1 MKKIL
6 IYSSLICPYCIAAK
20 RLLEN
25 ENLEYSE
32 IIIDN
37 NENNRKKMIK
47 LSNGKSSVP
56 QIFFDDLHV
65 GGFDNLKEIFD
76 KGCLIKMLKDEKI

>member
-1 MKKIL
+1 MT
-6 IYSSLICPYCIAAK
+6 
-20 RLLEN
+20 
-25 ENLEYSE
+25 
-32 IIIDN
+32 
-37 NENNRKKMIK
+37 K
-47 LSNGKSSVP
+47 LASGKSSVP

>member
-25 ENLEYSE
+25 EKLEYSE
-32 IIIDN
+32 IIVDN
-37 NENNRKKMIK
+37 NENNRKKMTN
-47 LSNGKSSVP
+47 LANGKSSVP
-56 QIFFDDLHV
+56 QIFFDDFHV
-65 GGFDNLKEIFD
+65 GGFDDLKEIFD
-76 KGCLIKMLKDEKI
+76 KGCLIKMLEDEKI